1 MGPFTLTR
9 IAGEL
14 AQLLGVHER
23 VLETN
28 QGFGQGCLGVG
39 WLAKLVGLS
48 PVVARNIIKLILREI
63 HVFVF
68 IHGDVEQ
75 LAAPAMV

>member
-1 MGPFTLTR
+1 MLYFPENFQV
-9 IAGEL
+9 AEL
-14 AQLLGVHER
+14 
-23 VLETN
+23 
-28 QGFGQGCLGVG
+28 FLGVG
-39 WLAKLVGLS
+39 WFAKLVGLS

-63 HVFVF
+63 DVFVF